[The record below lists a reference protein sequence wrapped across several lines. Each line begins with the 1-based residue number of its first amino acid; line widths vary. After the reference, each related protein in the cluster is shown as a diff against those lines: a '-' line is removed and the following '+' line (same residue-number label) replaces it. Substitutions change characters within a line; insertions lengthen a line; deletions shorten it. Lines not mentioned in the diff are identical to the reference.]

1 MVKYTKTSTEPAS
14 LALEKSKGVNG
25 KYNLP
30 DVVAQLRTDFCD
42 KCYICE
48 LKGLTDP
55 EVEHLTP
62 HEGSTHL
69 DLKFDWQNLFWSCR
83 HCNSIKNQKKY
94 TGKIMNCCQIDPE
107 NHLICRYQ
115 TEDVIE
121 VKALDQDELSIMTA
135 QLIYETFN
143 LKNTG
148 IRIAA
153 SQARVD
159 ALKTAMLIFFKEL
172 HRYQKT
178 KTTQQEKRI
187 LSLLR
192 RESAFAGFKRAYIRD
207 HQSHFSNL
215 AAQL

>member
-1 MVKYTKTSTEPAS
+1 MVKYTKASAEPAS
-14 LALEKSKGVNG
+14 LAIEKAKGING

-30 DVVAQLRTDFCD
+30 DVIEQLRTDFCD

-48 LKGLTDP
+48 LKSLTDP
-55 EVEHLTP
+55 EVEHLIP
-62 HEGSTHL
+62 HEGSRHL

-94 TGKIMNCCQIDPE
+94 AGKIMNCCQVDPE
-107 NHLICRYQ
+107 NHLIFRYQ
-115 TEDVIE
+115 TEDSIE
-121 VKALDQDELSIMTA
+121 VTPLDEDELSIMTA

-153 SQARVD
+153 SQARID

-172 HRYQKT
+172 HRYQKS
-178 KTTQQEKRI
+178 KTAHQEKRL

-192 RESAFAGFKRAYIRD
+192 RESAFAGFKRSYIRD
-207 HQSHFSNL
+207 HQANFSKL